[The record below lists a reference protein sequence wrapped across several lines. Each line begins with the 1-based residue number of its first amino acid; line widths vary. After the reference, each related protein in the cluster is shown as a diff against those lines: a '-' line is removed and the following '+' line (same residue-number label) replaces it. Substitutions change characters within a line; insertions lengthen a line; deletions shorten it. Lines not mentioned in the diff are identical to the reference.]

1 MIEQVLIILLAI
13 FSSVAD
19 AETIKEKE
27 IPLLRPIVIEFKET
41 IETCPL
47 ESYGSKK
54 FCSINKQH
62 KCHQICIENPVC
74 CDLTKRL
81 EK

>member
-1 MIEQVLIILLAI
+1 MIESILIILLSI

-19 AETIKEKE
+19 AESGEKKT
-27 IPLLRPIVIEFKET
+27 IVIEFRET

-54 FCSINKQH
+54 FCSINVKH